1 MVLSGYRFEAR
12 SAASRSWLELGTCVL
27 RSIVILLLACGF
39 LAVAPTLAFSDGAN
53 DQPHGLDANEILNR
67 YFAAKAHQNGLRGAS
82 MDVDIDA
89 SVPKLKKQGRLRAL
103 RKISELGKITYKVL
117 GFQGDNTVKNE
128 VIARY
133 LEAEQNGGQ
142 DQDKYEINKE
152 NYKFKYKGDHT
163 LSTGKNIYI
172 FFLTPRHKKVGLFKG
187 ELWLDAQS
195 YLPVMEKGR
204 FVKNPSIFF
213 KRVEFVRDYKIQDG
227 MAVPQHMDSTITT
240 RIVGKVN
247 LSIDYSNFSPHH
259 TGPGSERISGA
270 ANSFALLTK

>member
-1 MVLSGYRFEAR
+1 
-12 SAASRSWLELGTCVL
+12 L
-27 RSIVILLLACGF
+27 RSIVILLLACCI
-39 LAVAPTLAFSDGAN
+39 LAAAPTLALADGAN
-53 DQPHGLDANEILNR
+53 GQPKNLEANEILNR

-133 LEAEQNGGQ
+133 LEAEQKGGQ
-142 DQDKYEINKE
+142 EGKYEINKE
-152 NYKFKYKGDHT
+152 NYKFKYKGEHT
-163 LSTGKNIYI
+163 LSTGKIIYI
-172 FFLTPRHKKVGLFKG
+172 FFLTPRHKEVGLFKG

-213 KRVEFVRDYKIQDG
+213 KRVEFVRDYKIEDG
-227 MAVPQHMDSTITT
+227 TAVPQHMDSTITT

-247 LSIDYSNFSPHH
+247 LSIDYSNFSPDH

-270 ANSFALLTK
+270 ANSFALIAK

>member
-1 MVLSGYRFEAR
+1 MLLSGNRFEAR
-12 SAASRSWLELGTCVL
+12 SAASRSWLEPGTCVL
-27 RSIVILLLACGF
+27 RSIVILLLACCI
-39 LAVAPTLAFSDGAN
+39 LAAAPTLALADGAN
-53 DQPHGLDANEILNR
+53 GQPKNLEANEILNR

-133 LEAEQNGGQ
+133 LEAEQKGGQ
-142 DQDKYEINKE
+142 EGKYEINKE
-152 NYKFKYKGDHT
+152 NYKFKYKGEHT
-163 LSTGKNIYI
+163 LSTGKIIYI
-172 FFLTPRHKKVGLFKG
+172 FFLTPRHKEVGLFKG

-213 KRVEFVRDYKIQDG
+213 KRVEFVRDYKIEDG
-227 MAVPQHMDSTITT
+227 TAVPQHMDSTITT

-247 LSIDYSNFSPHH
+247 LSIDYSNFLPDH

-270 ANSFALLTK
+270 ANSFALIAK

>member
-1 MVLSGYRFEAR
+1 
-12 SAASRSWLELGTCVL
+12 L

-39 LAVAPTLAFSDGAN
+39 LAAAPTPAFADGAN
-53 DQPHGLDANEILNR
+53 DQPKGLDANEILSR
-67 YFAAKAHQNGLRGAS
+67 YFAAKARQNGLRGAS

-133 LEAEQNGGQ
+133 LEAEQKGGQ
-142 DQDKYEINKE
+142 DQNKYEINKA
-152 NYKFKYKGDHT
+152 NYKFKYKGEHT
-163 LSTGKNIYI
+163 LSTGKKIYI
-172 FFLTPRHKKVGLFKG
+172 FFLTPRHKQVGLFKG

-213 KRVEFVRDYKIQDG
+213 KRVEFVRDYKIEDG
-227 MAVPQHMDSTITT
+227 TAVPQHMDSTITT

-247 LSIDYSNFSPHH
+247 LSIDYSNFLPDH

-270 ANSFALLTK
+270 ANSFALLVK

>member
-1 MVLSGYRFEAR
+1 M
-12 SAASRSWLELGTCVL
+12 

-39 LAVAPTLAFSDGAN
+39 LAVTPTLAFAHSDN
-53 DQPHGLDANEILNR
+53 DEPQDLDSTEILNR
-67 YFAAKAHQNGLRGAS
+67 YFAAKAHQDGLRGAS

-89 SVPKLKKQGRLRAL
+89 SVPKLKKQGRLQAL
-103 RKISELGKITYKVL
+103 RKISELGKITYKQL

-133 LEAEQNGGQ
+133 LEAEQQGGQ
-142 DQDKYEINKE
+142 DQQKYAINKE

-163 LSTGKNIYI
+163 LSTGERIYI
-172 FFLTPRHKKVGLFKG
+172 FFLTPRHKQVGLFKG

-213 KRVEFVRDYKIQDG
+213 KRVEFVRDYKIKDG
-227 MAVPQHMDSTITT
+227 TAVPQHMDSTITT

-247 LSIDYSNFSPHH
+247 LSIDYSNFAPDH
-259 TGPGSERISGA
+259 GRPGSQRTGGTDSDGA
-270 ANSFALLTK
+270 SSFSSLAK

>member
-1 MVLSGYRFEAR
+1 
-12 SAASRSWLELGTCVL
+12 
-27 RSIVILLLACGF
+27 
-39 LAVAPTLAFSDGAN
+39 VAPAFVFAHDDNPLQEPNSE
-53 DQPHGLDANEILNR
+53 EILNR
-67 YFAAKAHQNGLRGAS
+67 YFVAKTHQAGLRGAS

-103 RKISELGKITYKVL
+103 RKISELGKITYKQL

-133 LEAEQNGGQ
+133 LEAEQQSGQ
-142 DQDKYEINKE
+142 DQQKYAINKE

-163 LSTGKNIYI
+163 LTTGNRIYI
-172 FFLTPRHKKVGLFKG
+172 FFLTPRRKEVGLFKG

-213 KRVEFVRDYKIQDG
+213 KRVEFARDYKIEDG
-227 MAVPQHMDSTITT
+227 TAVPQHMDTTITT

-247 LSIDYSNFSPHH
+247 LSINYSNFEPNRN
-259 TGPGSERISGA
+259 GPGGQKVGSGRVD
-270 ANSFALLTK
+270 SFSVLAK

>member
-1 MVLSGYRFEAR
+1 MLLSGNRFEAR
-12 SAASRSWLELGTCVL
+12 SAASRSWLEPGTCVL
-27 RSIVILLLACGF
+27 RSIVILLLACCI
-39 LAVAPTLAFSDGAN
+39 LAAAPTLALADGAN
-53 DQPHGLDANEILNR
+53 GQPKNLEANEILNR

-133 LEAEQNGGQ
+133 LEAEQKGGQ
-142 DQDKYEINKE
+142 EGKYEINKE
-152 NYKFKYKGDHT
+152 NYKFKYKGEHT
-163 LSTGKNIYI
+163 LSTGKIIYI
-172 FFLTPRHKKVGLFKG
+172 FFLTPRHKEVGLFKG

-213 KRVEFVRDYKIQDG
+213 KRVEFVRDYKIEDG
-227 MAVPQHMDSTITT
+227 TAVPQHMDSTITT

-247 LSIDYSNFSPHH
+247 LSIDYSNFSPDH

-270 ANSFALLTK
+270 ANSFALIAK

>member
-1 MVLSGYRFEAR
+1 
-12 SAASRSWLELGTCVL
+12 L
-27 RSIVILLLACGF
+27 RSIVILLLACCI
-39 LAVAPTLAFSDGAN
+39 LAAAPTLALADGAN
-53 DQPHGLDANEILNR
+53 GQPKNLEANEILNR

-133 LEAEQNGGQ
+133 LEAEQKGGQ
-142 DQDKYEINKE
+142 EGKYEINKE
-152 NYKFKYKGDHT
+152 NYKFKYKGEHT
-163 LSTGKNIYI
+163 LSTGKIIYI
-172 FFLTPRHKKVGLFKG
+172 FFLTPRHKEVGLFKG

-213 KRVEFVRDYKIQDG
+213 KRVEFVRDYKIEDG
-227 MAVPQHMDSTITT
+227 TAVPQHMDSTITT

-247 LSIDYSNFSPHH
+247 LSIDYSNFSPDHR
-259 TGPGSERISGA
+259 GPGSERISGA
-270 ANSFALLTK
+270 ANSFALIAK

>member
-1 MVLSGYRFEAR
+1 MLLSGNRFEAR
-12 SAASRSWLELGTCVL
+12 SAASRSWLEPGTCVL
-27 RSIVILLLACGF
+27 RSIVILLLACCI
-39 LAVAPTLAFSDGAN
+39 LAAAPTLALADGAN
-53 DQPHGLDANEILNR
+53 SQPKNLEANEILNR

-133 LEAEQNGGQ
+133 LEAEQKGGQ
-142 DQDKYEINKE
+142 EGKYEINKE
-152 NYKFKYKGDHT
+152 NYKFKYKGEHT
-163 LSTGKNIYI
+163 LSTGKIIYI
-172 FFLTPRHKKVGLFKG
+172 FFLTPRHKEVGLFKG

-213 KRVEFVRDYKIQDG
+213 KRVEFVRDYKIEDG
-227 MAVPQHMDSTITT
+227 TAVPQHMDSTITT

-247 LSIDYSNFSPHH
+247 LSIDYSNFSPDH

-270 ANSFALLTK
+270 ANSFALIAK

>member
-1 MVLSGYRFEAR
+1 MLLSGNRFEAR
-12 SAASRSWLELGTCVL
+12 SAASRSWLEPGTCVL
-27 RSIVILLLACGF
+27 RSIVILLLACCI
-39 LAVAPTLAFSDGAN
+39 LAAAPTLALADGAN
-53 DQPHGLDANEILNR
+53 GQPKSLEANEILNR

-133 LEAEQNGGQ
+133 LEAEQKGGQ
-142 DQDKYEINKE
+142 EGKYEINKE
-152 NYKFKYKGDHT
+152 NYKFKYKGEHT
-163 LSTGKNIYI
+163 LSTGKIIYI
-172 FFLTPRHKKVGLFKG
+172 FFLTPRHKEVGLFKG

-213 KRVEFVRDYKIQDG
+213 KRVEFVRDYKIEDG
-227 MAVPQHMDSTITT
+227 TAVPQHMDSTITT

-247 LSIDYSNFSPHH
+247 LSIDYSNFSPDH

-270 ANSFALLTK
+270 ANSFALIAK

>member
-1 MVLSGYRFEAR
+1 M
-12 SAASRSWLELGTCVL
+12 

-39 LAVAPTLAFSDGAN
+39 LAVASTRAFAYSDN
-53 DQPHGLDANEILNR
+53 DHPQGLDSDEILNR
-67 YFAAKAHQNGLRGAS
+67 YFAAKARQIGLRGAS

-103 RKISELGKITYKVL
+103 RKISELGKVTYKVL

-133 LEAEQNGGQ
+133 LEAEQQGGEDRQ
-142 DQDKYEINKE
+142 KYEINKA

-163 LSTGKNIYI
+163 LTTGKRIYI
-172 FFLTPRHKKVGLFKG
+172 FFLTPRHKEVGLFKG

-204 FVKNPSIFF
+204 LVKNPSIFF
-213 KRVEFVRDYKIQDG
+213 KRVEFVRDYKIEDG
-227 MAVPQHMDSTITT
+227 TAVPQHMDSTITT

-247 LSIDYSNFSPHH
+247 LSIDYSNFAPDHN
-259 TGPGSERISGA
+259 GPGSQRISGGGGA
-270 ANSFALLTK
+270 SSLSSLVK